1 MRQVRTDRVTAT
13 VTKDLR
19 HEELIQRLMSVATE
33 ERRSI
38 NFLVLEAIQEFLE
51 RKEGDRDT

>member
-13 VTKDLR
+13 ITTDLY
-19 HEELIQRLMSVATE
+19 HEKLIQRLMSVAAE

-38 NFLVLEAIQEFLE
+38 NFLVLEAIREFLD
-51 RKEGDRDT
+51 RKEGGRNG